1 MGNSAPR
8 PTTDQ
13 VKAMI
18 KQFTGQSN
26 TLVIP
31 RVFIDFTGDHLAAL
45 LLSQILY
52 WSDRTTDPDGWFY
65 KTAEEWHA
73 ELGMSTY
80 QVKRAAA
87 ALATLGISTK
97 LRKVLGAPRMHYRV
111 DMPQFTDLFLKFLEN
126 QETGKST
133 SLKIKKVEN
142 GFSRNSKNMDYEET
156 SKSSIHRL
164 PETTSREGATPAP
177 ALDIYAQ
184 LTGIRPAQYAA
195 TMIAEQVT
203 DTNRWERTIK
213 DWLASGFKPA
223 NVKGML
229 DWYHGKG
236 RHQNNGAT
244 NRAPADLPL
253 THASPQPTPEE
264 RAAAAERRRAILD
277 ERKAR

>member
-1 MGNSAPR
+1 MKNPPR
-8 PTTDQ
+8 IRDHREPGHYWADNEVVDNYLPVIGAYGFAVYMLLTRFANH
-13 VKAMI
+13 K
-18 KQFTGQSN
+18 TGQC
-26 TLVIP
+26 
-31 RVFIDFTGDHLAAL
+31 
-45 LLSQILY
+45 
-52 WSDRTTDPDGWFY
+52 DPSL
-65 KTAEEWHA
+65 KTIA
-73 ELGMSTY
+73 T
-80 QVKRAAA
+80 
-87 ALATLGISTK
+87 TLGISPPTAK
-97 LRKVLGAPRMHYRV
+97 KALDTLEAAGLITITYRPRASSNRKVNETNIYTLLAVEKEQRGTQGDWVPKEIGYGVPNDV
-111 DMPQFTDLFLKFLEN
+111 DKGTQGDWVGVPKEVGTNNKE
-126 QETGKST
+126 EES
-133 SLKIKKVEN
+133 KK
-142 GFSRNSKNMDYEET
+142 
-156 SKSSIHRL
+156 
-164 PETTSREGATPAP
+164 REGATPAP